1 MGKKTIGLTS
11 RRAFYGY
18 LFILP
23 FILGFIFF
31 MVKPLCQSLNM
42 AFSEVGISNE
52 GFNIVW
58 NNFANF
64 KRALTVDPDFNRLI
78 TEAVTQMI
86 YRSLATI
93 VFSFFVALLLNQ
105 KFKGR
110 ALARSIFFLA
120 VILSSGVLVGL
131 EYNNTLM
138 QQLKETIEEAGN
150 VFPTVA
156 ANIKGGIAIAYRDK
170 EKNFGKIGSYTK
182 RDELDTILEK
192 VRSHKDFISGGIEYA
207 SVTL

>member
-1 MGKKTIGLTS
+1 MRKKTIGLTS

-120 VILSSGVLVGL
+120 VFFHQVFWLGW
-131 EYNNTLM
+131 NTTM
-138 QQLKETIEEAGN
+138 
-150 VFPTVA
+150 P
-156 ANIKGGIAIAYRDK
+156 
-170 EKNFGKIGSYTK
+170 
-182 RDELDTILEK
+182 
-192 VRSHKDFISGGIEYA
+192 
-207 SVTL
+207 